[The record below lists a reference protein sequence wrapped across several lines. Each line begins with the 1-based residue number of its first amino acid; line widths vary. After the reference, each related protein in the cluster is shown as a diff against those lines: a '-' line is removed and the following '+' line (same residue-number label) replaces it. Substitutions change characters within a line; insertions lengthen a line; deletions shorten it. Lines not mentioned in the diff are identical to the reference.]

1 MSGEV
6 VKSFDAPGTVP
17 YGLTF
22 DGKYLWLCDYIT
34 DLIYQLDL
42 DGKLIKSF
50 DSPSTTPYGLT
61 FDGKY
66 LWHCDYYT
74 ALIYQLNR

>member
-6 VKSFDAPGTVP
+6 IKSFVSPSTAPG
-17 YGLTF
+17 GLAF
-22 DGKYLWLCDYIT
+22 DGKYLWHCDAAT

-42 DGKLIKSF
+42 DGKIIKSF
-50 DSPSTTPYGLT
+50 ASPSTAPRGLA

-66 LWHCDYYT
+66 LWHCDFDSDK
-74 ALIYQLNR
+74 IYQIAR